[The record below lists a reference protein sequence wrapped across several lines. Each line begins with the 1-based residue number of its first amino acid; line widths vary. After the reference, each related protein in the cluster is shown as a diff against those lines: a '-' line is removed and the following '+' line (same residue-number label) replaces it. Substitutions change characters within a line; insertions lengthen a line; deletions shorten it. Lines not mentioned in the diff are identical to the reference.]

1 MTPGELLW
9 IVALCAY
16 AVYQQTRRH
25 EIVGNARFRLAI
37 LYGVIGLIVGGF
49 NLPTKALSIV
59 FLLISIVLSLV
70 FGYFRGR
77 LTRVWAEAGHVYS
90 QGTPL
95 TITLFLLLVASKFVL
110 GAIAYVV
117 DASDDGGVGE
127 VLIMIAVM
135 MAVQAQ
141 LIWRRAQPL
150 GAPTST
156 TAVPV
161 GF

>member
-9 IVALCAY
+9 IIGLCGY
-16 AVYQQTRRH
+16 AVYQQTRKH
-25 EIVGNARFRLAI
+25 EIVGNARFRLALI
-37 LYGVIGLIVGGF
+37 YGVIGLIVGGF
-49 NLPTKALSIV
+49 NVPTKTLSIV

-70 FGYFRGR
+70 FGYIRGR

-95 TITLFLLLVASKFVL
+95 TITLFLVLVASKFVL
-110 GAIAYVV
+110 GAIAYGL
-117 DASDDGGVGE
+117 DASDDGGIGE

-141 LIWRRAQPL
+141 LIWRRAEPL
-150 GAPTST
+150 GAPSST
-156 TAVPV
+156 TSAPIGV
-161 GF
+161 